1 MTETAIPEGL
11 KLALEHLTA
20 VRELD
25 RYLRKKGVEKDIGR
39 YIKETVCPA
48 LQERLPAIRSWTC
61 EVDEESVE
69 WHPESWKLGRGS
81 HLSLYLYLPSPISPL
96 DPDPALG
103 LFAPAKRGGYSALT
117 TRSTPFV
124 AALVAAGFGLAEEH
138 GWVKEV
144 HSGNT

>member
-69 WHPESWKLGRGS
+69 WQR
-81 HLSLYLYLPSPISPL
+81 SLLRSPYAQTTSSKKTLAPL
-96 DPDPALG
+96 Q
-103 LFAPAKRGGYSALT
+103 FR
-117 TRSTPFV
+117 TPV
-124 AALVAAGFGLAEEH
+124 
-138 GWVKEV
+138 
-144 HSGNT
+144 